1 MNEIIEEVKQKFSK
15 YLEEN
20 NNRKTHERFA
30 ILEEIYENQKHFDAE
45 TLYVHMKKN
54 SYRVSRA
61 TVYNTIDVLLE
72 CKLIQKH
79 QFGNNVALFEKTYGV
94 PLHHHIICSN
104 CEKIIE
110 FQNENIKSISHEIS
124 TKEEFELEK
133 ISLNLYGCCKD
144 CSTS

>member
-1 MNEIIEEVKQKFSK
+1 MSDLLAEVKQRFSR
-15 YLEEN
+15 YLEQN

-30 ILEEIYENQKHFDAE
+30 ILEEIYTNQTHFDAE

-94 PLHHHIICSN
+94 PPHHHLICTE
-104 CEKIIE
+104 CQKIV
-110 FQNENIKSISHEIS
+110 
-124 TKEEFELEK
+124 EFEDPIVDQ
-133 ISLNLYGCCKD
+133 ISLKITQTNHFSLENTRFNLFGLCQECR
-144 CSTS
+144 TS